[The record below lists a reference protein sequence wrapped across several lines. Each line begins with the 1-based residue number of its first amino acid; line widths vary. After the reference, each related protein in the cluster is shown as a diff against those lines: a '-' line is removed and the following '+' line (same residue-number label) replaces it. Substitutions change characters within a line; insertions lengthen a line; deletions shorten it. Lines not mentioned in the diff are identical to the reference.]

1 VGFAIFACSLFTH
14 GVFMDSIEKA
24 QAYLKNVS
32 LACDEKLAEHLPTV
46 QLAPHRMHEAM
57 RYSMFAGGKRL
68 RPALAMAAF
77 DAFEGQGDQIFWVTS
92 ALEMVHTFSLI
103 HDDLPCMDD
112 DDFRRG
118 RPTCHRA
125 YDEAT
130 AVLAGDALCI
140 HAFEL
145 LARTGNIQSIVTLA
159 KSLGTSGM
167 IGGQIVDIESEGK
180 SVDLATVDFIHE
192 RKTAALIEASL
203 VMGAQVAGAEQW
215 EIDVLQE
222 FGRKIGLA
230 FQVVDDV
237 LDITASTE
245 QLGKDAGSD
254 LEKGKATYPA
264 LLGVEE
270 SMRRADELFNSAM
283 ACLDKLPLRKTDILR
298 DIAVFIIHRAN

>member
-1 VGFAIFACSLFTH
+1 
-14 GVFMDSIEKA
+14 MDPIQEA
-24 QAYLKNVS
+24 QDYLKLVS
-32 LACDEKLAEHLPTV
+32 ELTDRKLDEHLPPVTT
-46 QLAPHRMHEAM
+46 APHRMHEAM

-68 RPALAMAAF
+68 RPALAKAAF
-77 DAFEGQGDQIFWVTS
+77 DAFGGSGEEIFYVTS

-140 HAFEL
+140 HAYEL
-145 LARTGNIQSIVTLA
+145 LARTGKIEVISTLA
-159 KSLGTSGM
+159 SSLGTAGM

-180 SVDLATVDFIHE
+180 AVDLDTVDFIHN

-203 VMGAQVAGAEQW
+203 VMGAQVAGAPAAEVA
-215 EIDVLQE
+215 ILQE
-222 FGRKIGLA
+222 YGHKIGLA

-270 SMRRADELFNSAM
+270 SMRRAQKLFEEALL
-283 ACLDKLPLRKTDILR
+283 CLDRLPHRETGILR
-298 DIAVFIIHRAN
+298 SIAAFIIHRMN